1 MSNLPWVEKYRPK
14 NLKDIA
20 GQPKAISGIIRWAQS
35 WERGRP
41 TKTATL
47 FYGPAG
53 TGKSAAATAL
63 ANDFGWDLIEMN
75 ASDQRTLGEVKRVAG
90 TAAST
95 GTLFGGTAAKRLIVI
110 DEADNI
116 YGTADRG
123 GYSAIKEIIAETR
136 NPIILIANDKNAIPW
151 EIKAA
156 CLMVGFEK
164 ISEEVIIRELGRI
177 LRLEKIG
184 FEEIALKVIAE
195 TARGD
200 LRSAITD
207 LQTQTTGKKMLT
219 IKDVVLYRRDQETN
233 IENFLARLL
242 EATSADEA
250 RKLLWSL
257 DMPPNDVLDWISE
270 NIPLMISEAGSRAKV
285 YNTISRADIFLGRA
299 KRGQA
304 YGLWSYAGDFMSAGV
319 SLNLDGTIKLTKP
332 KIPSHIWRYSRTR
345 AERAVRDSLAKKI
358 AAHCHTSSRTAR
370 RDIMP
375 YLRIVFK
382 NDRKAAEAIAAT
394 LELTEPEMGFFR

>member
-1 MSNLPWVEKYRPK
+1 MNLPWVEKYRPK
-14 NLKDIA
+14 RLKDIV
-20 GQPKAISGIIRWAQS
+20 GQPKAISDIARWAQS

-41 TKTATL
+41 AKTTAL

-53 TGKSAAATAL
+53 TGKSAAAAAL
-63 ANDFGWDLIEMN
+63 AGDFGWDLIEMN
-75 ASDQRTLGEVKRVAG
+75 ASDQRTLAEVKRVAG

-95 GTLFGGTAAKRLIVI
+95 GTLFGGTAAKRLIVL

-136 NPIILIANDKNAIPW
+136 NPIVLIANDKDAIPW

-177 LRLEKIG
+177 LRLEKIE
-184 FEEIALKVIAE
+184 FDEIVLKVIAE

-207 LQTQTTGKKMLT
+207 LQTLATGKKRLT
-219 IKDVVLYRRDQETN
+219 IKDVVLYHRDQEIK
-233 IENFLARLL
+233 IEEFLAKLL

-257 DMPPNDVLDWISE
+257 DMPPDDVLAWISE
-270 NIPLMISEAGSRAKV
+270 NVPLVVSEAGARAKI
-285 YNTISRADIFLGRA
+285 YDAISKADIYLGRA

-304 YGLWSYAGDFMSAGV
+304 YGMWSYAGDLMSAGV
-319 SLNLDGTIKLTKP
+319 SLSRSGALKPAKP
-332 KIPSHIWRYSRTR
+332 KLPSHIRRYSRTR
-345 AERAVRDSLAKKI
+345 ADRAVRDSLAKKI
-358 AAHCHTSSRTAR
+358 AVHCHTSSKIAR
-370 RDIMP
+370 REIIP

-382 NDRKAAEAIAAT
+382 NDRKTAEAIAAA
-394 LELTEPEMGFFR
+394 LELTEPELSFLR

>member
-14 NLKDIA
+14 KLKEIV
-20 GQPKAISGIIRWAQS
+20 GQSKAIAAISHWAQS

-41 TKTATL
+41 TKKAAL

-53 TGKSAAATAL
+53 TGKSAAAAAL
-63 ANDFGWDLIEMN
+63 ANEFGWDLIEMN
-75 ASDQRTLGEVKRVAG
+75 ASDQRSLGEIKRVAG

-95 GTLFGGTAAKRLIVI
+95 GTLFGGTAAKRLIVL
-110 DEADNI
+110 DEADSI
-116 YGTADRG
+116 HGTADRG

-136 NPIILIANDKNAIPW
+136 NPIVLIANDKDAIPW

-164 ISEEVIIRELGRI
+164 IKEEVIIKELERI

-207 LQTQTTGKKMLT
+207 LQTQATGKKRLT
-219 IKDVVLYRRDQETN
+219 IKDVVLYRRDQE
-233 IENFLARLL
+233 ISVEDFLARLL

-257 DMPPNDVLDWISE
+257 DMPPDDALAWISE
-270 NIPLMISEAGSRAKV
+270 NIPLMVTEAVSRARI
-285 YNTISRADIFLGRA
+285 YDAISRADIFLGRA

-304 YGLWSYAGDFMSAGV
+304 YGMWSYASDLMSAGV
-319 SLNLDGTIKLTKP
+319 SLNRGESLRPTKP
-332 KIPSHIWRYSRTR
+332 KLPSHIRRYSRTR
-345 AERAVRDSLAKKI
+345 AARAVRDSLAKKI
-358 AAHCHTSSRTAR
+358 AIYCHTSSRTAR

-375 YLRIVFK
+375 YLRVVFK
-382 NDRKAAEAIAAT
+382 NDRKAAEAIAAA
-394 LELTEPEMGFFR
+394 LELTEPELVFLK

>member
-1 MSNLPWVEKYRPK
+1 MNLPWVEKYRPK
-14 NLKDIA
+14 RLKDIV
-20 GQPKAISGIIRWAQS
+20 GQPKAVSDITRWAQS

-41 TKTATL
+41 ARTTAL

-53 TGKSAAATAL
+53 TGKSAAAAAL
-63 ANDFGWDLIEMN
+63 AGDFGWDLIEMN
-75 ASDQRTLGEVKRVAG
+75 ASDQRNLAEVKRVAG

-95 GTLFGGTAAKRLIVI
+95 GTLFGGTTTKRLIVL

-136 NPIILIANDKNAIPW
+136 NPIVLIANDKDAIPW

-164 ISEEVIIRELGRI
+164 ISEEVIVRELSRI
-177 LRLEKIG
+177 LHLEKIE
-184 FEEIALKVIAE
+184 FDEIVLKVIAE

-207 LQTQTTGKKMLT
+207 LQTLATGKKRLT
-219 IKDVVLYRRDQETN
+219 IKDVVLYRRDQEIK
-233 IENFLARLL
+233 IEEFLAKLL
-242 EATSADEA
+242 EATSAEEA

-257 DMPPNDVLDWISE
+257 DMPPDDVLAWISE
-270 NIPLMISEAGSRAKV
+270 NIPLVVSGAGARAKV
-285 YNTISRADIFLGRA
+285 YDAISRADIFLGRA

-304 YGLWSYAGDFMSAGV
+304 YGMWSYAGDLMSAGV
-319 SLNLDGTIKLTKP
+319 SLSRGVALKPAKP
-332 KIPSHIWRYSRTR
+332 KLPSHIRRYSRTR
-345 AERAVRDSLAKKI
+345 ADRAVRDSLAKKI
-358 AAHCHTSSRTAR
+358 AAHCHTSSKIAR
-370 RDIMP
+370 REIIP

-382 NDRKAAEAIAAT
+382 NDRKTAEAIAAA
-394 LELTEPEMGFFR
+394 LELTEPELGFLR